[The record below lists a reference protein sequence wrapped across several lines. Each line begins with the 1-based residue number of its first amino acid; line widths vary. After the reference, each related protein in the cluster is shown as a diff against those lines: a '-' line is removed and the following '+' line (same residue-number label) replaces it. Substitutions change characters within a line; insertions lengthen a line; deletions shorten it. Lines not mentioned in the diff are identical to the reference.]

1 MGGIMPGMPDDVW
14 LLFPIAVVFIVALFG
29 NLIAFGNR
37 FVNALVTALIL
48 AACLVLA
55 AFGLRGGLIDPA
67 SLMFAVAAVFVA
79 DIIGNWI
86 NFSNRLA
93 NAVVT
98 TLIFG
103 VLFVGAVYLKGLL
116 DVLAGA

>member
-1 MGGIMPGMPDDVW
+1 MPRTPDYIW
-14 LLFPIAVVFIVALFG
+14 LLLPIAGVFVVALFG
-29 NLIAFGNR
+29 NFIAFGNR

-55 AFGLRGGLIDPA
+55 SLGLRGTLIDST
-67 SLMFAVAAVFVA
+67 SLTLAVVAVFVA

-86 NFSNRLA
+86 NFGNRLA

-98 TLIFG
+98 TLVFA
-103 VLFVGAVYLKGLL
+103 VLFVGAVYLQGLL